1 MYYGYDRTST
11 KDQHLDRG
19 IAEIERF
26 AKDRNIHLQ
35 KIYTDKMTGKN
46 FNRPRYI
53 VLKEDVLRSGDCLII
68 TEIDRFGRTKA
79 EILKELQYFKENDV
93 RIMILELP
101 TTLQDFSCFNTDISK
116 LIIET
121 INNMLIEM
129 CASLAEAEMHKRE
142 KRQKEGI
149 QEKKN
154 RGEWDDYGRK
164 RVMPIEVFQTHFQR
178 VQNGEICPF
187 KLMKEL
193 GLKRSTYY
201 RYKKELEEKVI
212 LQGTKTG
219 SP

>member
-1 MYYGYDRTST
+1 
-11 KDQHLDRG
+11 
-19 IAEIERF
+19 
-26 AKDRNIHLQ
+26 
-35 KIYTDKMTGKN
+35 
-46 FNRPRYI
+46 
-53 VLKEDVLRSGDCLII
+53 
-68 TEIDRFGRTKA
+68 
-79 EILKELQYFKENDV
+79 
-93 RIMILELP
+93 
-101 TTLQDFSCFNTDISK
+101 
-116 LIIET
+116 
-121 INNMLIEM
+121 M